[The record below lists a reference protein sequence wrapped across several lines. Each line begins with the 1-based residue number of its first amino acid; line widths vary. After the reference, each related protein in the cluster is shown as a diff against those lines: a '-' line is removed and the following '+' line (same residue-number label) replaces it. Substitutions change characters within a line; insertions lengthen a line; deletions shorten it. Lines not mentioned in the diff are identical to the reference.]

1 MQCIRI
7 CRLVTDLKKS
17 NNIFKQY
24 HKELDNNLTIDLLNL
39 SSAHTSLLNSISID
53 IKKDYNLLIRN
64 ILEKTDKR
72 IHWIVCPL
80 ISRNNW
86 FGTLFMDLCYVEL
99 VKNVFANENITKFIL
114 PSNRVKV
121 TLKTF
126 FKDSDKFSFIVV
138 ESRFSEFFNSALL
151 FCKSFIKNILTS
163 FVLLLNSN
171 TKNRKSILNLNRQFT
186 LVDTYVTNS
195 EFKNGKYKSRFY
207 NKANFWNNINKNLK
221 NDLFFVPELEF
232 SVKQILSSS
241 LTNSIKGLNNSEEN
255 FLFKHDFLN
264 VQDFFF
270 ALLAPFKTLNYDFS
284 KITFRGFNI
293 STLLKYDLKRNLQ
306 NTNSFYGILN
316 YRFLKN
322 LKSKNVELKKII
334 LWFEN
339 QPSDKGFSAGVK
351 DFFPNI
357 IFKGFQNFVVS
368 YHYNHHLIPTVYESE
383 LKIIPNE
390 ILVIGKKII
399 PLIKEFNKDLNVS
412 LAPGLRFQHL
422 YNIKRE
428 KEISNII
435 FICLPMDLKAAI
447 NIINV
452 SSDFLTSLSG
462 YNLFL
467 RPHPNTD
474 LKSIIKLYPTF
485 FSNIKIV
492 NDNLDA
498 YLKKSKVL
506 ISAAS
511 TICFE
516 SIACGIPTIVI
527 EIKSELN
534 RNPIPYGINPIIW
547 RVCYEKSAFIKS
559 INLFLSYGIKDLK
572 KLIIFSNELK
582 RNYFKKVTKENVNFF
597 VKN

>member
-1 MQCIRI
+1 M
-7 CRLVTDLKKS
+7 KKS
-17 NNIFKQY
+17 NNIFNKS
-24 HKELDNNLTIDLLNL
+24 HSKFNDNSTIDLLNL
-39 SSAHTSLLNSISID
+39 SSAHTSLLNSISSD
-53 IKKDYNLLIRN
+53 IKKDYNDLIRN
-64 ILEKTDKR
+64 ILENTDKS
-72 IHWIVCPL
+72 IYWIVCPL

-86 FGTLFMDLCYVEL
+86 FGTLFMDLCYIEL
-99 VKNVFANENITKFIL
+99 VKSIIINENITNFIL
-114 PSNRVKV
+114 PSNRLKV
-121 TLKTF
+121 TLNSF
-126 FKDSDKFSFIVV
+126 FKDNNELSLIVIENSFLEYINIIQSV
-138 ESRFSEFFNSALL
+138 F
-151 FCKSFIKNILTS
+151 KSFLKNILTS
-163 FVLLLNSN
+163 IVLLFNSSL
-171 TKNRKSILNLNRQFT
+171 KNRNNILNHKRQLT
-186 LVDTYVTNS
+186 LIDMYVTNS
-195 EFKNGKYKSRFY
+195 EFKNEKYKSRFY
-207 NKANFWNNINKNLK
+207 NKENFWNNINEGIK

-232 SVKQILSSS
+232 SIKQILSSS
-241 LTNSIKGLNNSEEN
+241 LSRSIKVLNNSNEKI
-255 FLFKHDFLN
+255 LFKNDFLKIK
-264 VQDFFF
+264 DFFF
-270 ALLAPFKTLNYDFS
+270 ALLAPFKIYKPDFS
-284 KITFRGFNI
+284 NIIFRGFNI
-293 STLLKYDLKRNLQ
+293 SSLLKYDFNRNLC

-316 YRFLKN
+316 YSFLKN
-322 LKSKNVELKKII
+322 LKTNKIKLKKII

-351 DFFPNI
+351 DFFPTI
-357 IFKGFQNFVVS
+357 KFKGFQNFVVS

-447 NIINV
+447 NIINI

-547 RVCYEKSAFIKS
+547 RVCYEKSTFIKS

>member
-1 MQCIRI
+1 MK
-7 CRLVTDLKKS
+7 LP
-17 NNIFKQY
+17 
-24 HKELDNNLTIDLLNL
+24 KEFDNNSTIDLLNL
-39 SSAHTSLLNSISID
+39 SSTHTSLLNAISVD
-53 IKKDYNLLIRN
+53 IKKDYNQLIKN
-64 ILEKTDKR
+64 ILEKTDKS
-72 IHWIVCPL
+72 IYWIVCPL

-86 FGTLFMDLCYVEL
+86 FGTLFMDLCYIEL
-99 VKNVFANENITKFIL
+99 VRDIILNENITKFIL
-114 PSNRVKV
+114 PSNRLKV
-121 TLKTF
+121 TLKLF
-126 FKDSDKFSFIVV
+126 YKNNNNFSFIVI
-138 ESRFSEFFNSALL
+138 ENRFSEFFNSVL
-151 FCKSFIKNILTS
+151 FVFKSFIKNILTS

-171 TKNRKSILNLNRQFT
+171 IKNRKNILNNNCQVT

-207 NKANFWNNINKNLK
+207 NKENFWDNINKNLK
-221 NDLFFVPELEF
+221 KDLFFVPELEF

-241 LTNSIKGLNNSEEN
+241 LTNSIKELNNSEEN
-255 FLFKHDFLN
+255 FLFKHDFLK

-270 ALLAPFKTLNYDFS
+270 ALYAPLKTLNYDFS
-284 KITFRGFNI
+284 KIIFRGFNI
-293 STLLKYDLKRNLQ
+293 SILLKYDLKRNLQ

-322 LKSKNVELKKII
+322 LKSKNVQLKKII

-351 DFFPNI
+351 DYFPNT

-368 YHYNHHLIPTVYESE
+368 YHYNHHLIPTFYESE

-422 YNIKRE
+422 YNIERE
-428 KEISNII
+428 KEINNII

-447 NIINV
+447 NIINI
-452 SSDFLTSLSG
+452 SSDFLISLSG

-474 LKSIIKLYPTF
+474 LKAIIKLYPIF

-492 NDNLDA
+492 TDNLDV
-498 YLKKSKVL
+498 YFKKSKVL

-516 SIACGIPTIVI
+516 SIACGIPTIVV

-534 RNPIPYGINPIIW
+534 RNPIPHDINPIIW
-547 RVCYEKSAFIKS
+547 RVCYDKNAFTKS

-572 KLIIFSNELK
+572 KLIIISNELK
-582 RNYFKKVTKENVNFF
+582 TNYFNKVTKKNLNLF